1 MEQTA
6 RGGAHSVAGMHVTP
20 VSDDQLS
27 PALAAYEAKLM
38 PIVGDE
44 WKPVWA
50 RFIRALGAAPGHAER
65 LFPYYEALWL
75 DNRLGAR
82 LTELVRL
89 AVANQTRCPFCLDI
103 RYGHAMAEMTEQE
116 ARAAGNPDEGAFTP
130 RESAALRF
138 AAAYAGDHHSIG
150 DEAFTQL
157 REHFDDEEIMELLLL
172 CALAL
177 GIGRILM
184 VTEILQPAC
193 PVSVSI

>member
-1 MEQTA
+1 
-6 RGGAHSVAGMHVTP
+6 MHVNP

-27 PALAAYEAKLM
+27 PILAEYEHQLM

-65 LFPYYEALWL
+65 LFPYYEQLWL
-75 DNRLGAR
+75 HNRLGPR

-103 RYGHAMAEMTEQE
+103 RYGHAMAEMTEDD
-116 ARAAGNPDEGAFTP
+116 ARAAGRPDAGEFSP
-130 RESAALRF
+130 REAAALRF
-138 AAAYAGDHHSIG
+138 ASAYAGDHHAIAA
-150 DEAFTQL
+150 DDFAAL

-184 VTEILQPAC
+184 VTDILEPAC
-193 PVSVSI
+193 PVGASRSATAALP

>member
-1 MEQTA
+1 
-6 RGGAHSVAGMHVTP
+6 MHVNA
-20 VSDDQLS
+20 VSDERLS
-27 PALAAYEAKLM
+27 PALASYEQQLM

-75 DNRLGAR
+75 QNRLGPR

-103 RYGHAMAEMTEQE
+103 RYGHAMAEMTEDE
-116 ARAAGNPDEGAFTP
+116 AQAAGRPDEGGFSA
-130 RESAALRF
+130 REAAALRF
-138 AAAYAGDHHSIG
+138 AGLYAGDHHAIG
-150 DEAFTQL
+150 AGEFAAL

-184 VTEILQPAC
+184 VTEILEPAC
-193 PVSVSI
+193 PVDASRSATPALS

>member
-1 MEQTA
+1 
-6 RGGAHSVAGMHVTP
+6 MHVNP
-20 VSDDQLS
+20 VTDDQLTATLS
-27 PALAAYEAKLM
+27 AYEDELM
-38 PIVGDE
+38 PIVADE

-75 DNRLGAR
+75 KNRLGAR

-103 RYGHAMAEMTEQE
+103 RYPHATAEMTE
-116 ARAAGNPDEGAFTP
+116 ADALAAGRPEAGEFTA
-130 RESAALRF
+130 REASALRF
-138 AAAYAGDHHSIG
+138 AAAYAGDHFSIG
-150 DEAFTQL
+150 AERFADL

-184 VTEILQPAC
+184 VTDILSPSC
-193 PVSVSI
+193 PVGAPRAVA